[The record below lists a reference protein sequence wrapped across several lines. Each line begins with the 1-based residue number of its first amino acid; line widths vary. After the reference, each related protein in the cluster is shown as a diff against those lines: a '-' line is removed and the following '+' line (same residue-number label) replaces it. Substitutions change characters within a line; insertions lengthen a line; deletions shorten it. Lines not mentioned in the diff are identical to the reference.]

1 MALSYCEVCGV
12 LIKGGGQDL
21 PEGVICDE
29 CFASRQVEVPEESGQ
44 DEASPKEKIQFE
56 CPYCAA
62 VLRVAVSRG
71 KRTNIRCP
79 KCAET
84 FYAAPD
90 GSVKARLEGNT
101 TQVLVQDDLYDTLS
115 TPASGTDPGDEEQTG
130 TRAMRAAKNAT
141 QPMRP
146 MGHASTQPLRPLGGG
161 KGSGAHRRPTAGFPP
176 LRGGGSGQQDKPTG
190 KFGQLGEAPS
200 VRRPSGGGAVGG
212 SGGLDLLP
220 EEVTISDVRR
230 KTATHK
236 RQELRASDEGRIAL
250 DAGSLREKTARLKRD
265 KLHEKIEEELPAA
278 EPAPSPA
285 KRKKPKPKAPKK
297 SGRVSDRI
305 KRKDSGKLDKSSGTI
320 KREKRVATARQRA
333 DEIEAE
339 RSGRALKLGLG
350 WILVALPLLVALF
363 FMRLGWRD
371 ASLVA
376 PEKPAGRALRAAGA
390 QGDRAVRSLNELL
403 PAGSRLPDLPP
414 ERPVSLPPGS
424 IGPVTSQGAPGPR

>member
-29 CFASRQVEVPEESGQ
+29 CFASRQVEVPEESGV
-44 DEASPKEKIQFE
+44 DEANPKEKIQFE

-62 VLRVAVSRG
+62 VLRVAVNRG

-79 KCAET
+79 KCTET
-84 FYAAPD
+84 FYAAAD

-115 TPASGTDPGDEEQTG
+115 TPASGTAPEPDEQTD
-130 TRAMRAAKNAT
+130 TRTMRAAKNST
-141 QPMRP
+141 QPLRP
-146 MGHASTQPLRPLGGG
+146 MGHAATQPLRPLGG
-161 KGSGAHRRPTAGFPP
+161 KSSGAHRRPTASFPP
-176 LRGGGSGQQDKPTG
+176 LRPASGQHD
-190 KFGQLGEAPS
+190 APQ
-200 VRRPSGGGAVGG
+200 VLQPGPAAAGT
-212 SGGLDLLP
+212 GGLDLLP

-250 DAGSLREKTARLKRD
+250 DAGSLREKTERLKRD
-265 KLHEKIEEELPAA
+265 KLHDKILEDVPEP
-278 EPAPSPA
+278 EPAPARSTT
-285 KRKKPKPKAPKK
+285 KRKKKKPKAPKK
-297 SGRVSDRI
+297 SGRISDRH

-350 WILVALPLLVALF
+350 WILVAVPLLVALF
-363 FMRLGWRD
+363 FMRLGWRE

-376 PEKPAGRALRAAGA
+376 PEKPVGRALRAAGA

-414 ERPVSLPPGS
+414 ERPVALPPG
-424 IGPVTSQGAPGPR
+424 GVTPVTSKS

>member
-1 MALSYCEVCGV
+1 VALSYCEVCGV

-29 CFASRQVEVPEESGQ
+29 CFASRQVEVPEESGV
-44 DEASPKEKIQFE
+44 DEANPKEKIQFE

-62 VLRVAVSRG
+62 VLRVAVNRG

-79 KCAET
+79 KCTET

-115 TPASGTDPGDEEQTG
+115 TPSSGTEAGPDEQTS

-146 MGHASTQPLRPLGGG
+146 MGHASTQPLRPLGGA
-161 KGSGAHRRPTAGFPP
+161 KSSGAHQRPTAGFPP
-176 LRGGGSGQQDKPTG
+176 LRPGGSGQHDKPTG
-190 KFGQLGEAPS
+190 SFGQLGEAPA
-200 VRRPSGGGAVGG
+200 VLQPGGGGAGGG

-220 EEVTISDVRR
+220 EEVSISDVRR
-230 KTATHK
+230 KTATHM

-250 DAGSLREKTARLKRD
+250 DAGSLREKTERLKRG
-265 KLHEKIEEELPAA
+265 KLHEKMEEELPAA
-278 EPAPSPA
+278 EPAS
-285 KRKKPKPKAPKK
+285 RSTGKKPKPKAPKK

-339 RSGRALKLGLG
+339 RSGRALRLGMG
-350 WILVALPLLVALF
+350 WILVTLPLLAALF
-363 FMRLGWRD
+363 FMRLGWRE

-376 PEKPAGRALRAAGA
+376 PEKPVGRALRAAGG

-414 ERPVSLPPGS
+414 ERPVSLPPG
-424 IGPVTSQGAPGPR
+424 GVTPVTSRSAPKQE